1 MSNNNARLQRLASYA
16 SLTVALT
23 LVVVKIYAWVA
34 TGSVALLSSLVDSFL
49 DVMASAITVIA
60 VRLALRPADA
70 EHRFGHGKAEGLAAL
85 AQGLI
90 IAGSA
95 GYVFFEAV
103 NHLLEPQTVRA
114 PELGMGVMGLS
125 ILFTLALVS
134 FQRYVIRQT
143 SSMAIS
149 ADAAHYRTDVII
161 NIGVAVAIPI
171 AAWTG
176 FVIIDPA
183 VGIIIALYILWTT
196 YGIAAEALGVLLDR
210 ELPAEQ
216 REKIYAIAISHEKV
230 RGFHDLRTRFGGN
243 HYFIQF
249 HLELDPET
257 TLLETH
263 LILDEVEDA
272 VRAEFPNSDI
282 IVHADP
288 IGFEE
293 PRDTFNE

>member
-1 MSNNNARLQRLASYA
+1 MTNNNARLQTLASYA

-23 LVVVKIYAWVA
+23 LVGVKIWAWAA

-49 DVMASAITVIA
+49 DVLASGITVIA

-90 IAGSA
+90 ISGSA
-95 GYVFFEAV
+95 VYVFYEAV
-103 NHLLEPQTVRA
+103 MRLIEPQTVRA
-114 PELGMGVMGLS
+114 PELGIGVMGLS

-134 FQRYVIRQT
+134 FQRYVVKQT

-149 ADAAHYRTDVII
+149 ADEAHYRTDLMI
-161 NIGVAVAIPI
+161 NAGVAVAIPI
-171 AAWTG
+171 SAWTG
-176 FVIIDPA
+176 LVLVDPL
-183 VGIIIALYILWTT
+183 VGILIALYILRTT
-196 YGIAAEALGVLLDR
+196 YGIAADALGVLLDR
-210 ELPAEQ
+210 ELPAEE
-216 REKIYAIAISHEKV
+216 REKIYAIAIGHEKV
-230 RGFHDLRTRFGGN
+230 QGFHDLRTRFGGN

-249 HLELDPET
+249 HLELDPAT

-263 LILDEVEDA
+263 IILDEVEDD

-288 IGFEE
+288 VGFEE
-293 PRDTFNE
+293 PRDSFSE

>member
-1 MSNNNARLQRLASYA
+1 MSNNKARLQRLASYA

-23 LVVVKIYAWVA
+23 LVAVKIFAWVA
-34 TGSVALLSSLVDSFL
+34 TDSVALLSSLVDSFL

-90 IAGSA
+90 ISGSA
-95 GYVFFEAV
+95 VYVFYEAV
-103 NHLLEPQTVRA
+103 NRLLEPQSVRA
-114 PELGMGVMGLS
+114 PELGMSVMGLS

-149 ADAAHYRTDVII
+149 ADAAHYRTDLII
-161 NIGVAVAIPI
+161 NAGVAVAIPVS
-171 AAWTG
+171 AWTG
-176 FVIIDPA
+176 LVIVDPA

-196 YGIAAEALGVLLDR
+196 YGIASEALGVLLDR

-230 RGFHDLRTRFGGN
+230 QGFHDLRTRFGGN

-249 HLELDPET
+249 HLELDPDT

-288 IGFEE
+288 VGFEE
-293 PRDTFNE
+293 RRDMFNE